1 MDPARGKKG
10 SHPIADQ
17 VDEGMGRPRE
27 GRARAAMLLT
37 EREVRSIV
45 EK

>member
-17 VDEGMGRPRE
+17 VDKGMGRPRE
-27 GRARAAMLLT
+27 RAAAREGKAGAMML
-37 EREVRSIV
+37 
-45 EK
+45 